1 MRVNHIGLPVREEA
15 RSLAFYATY
24 LGFDPA
30 TARRYPD
37 GTVIV
42 RNADGFDLALHPGD
56 VPTGGETFLHFG
68 FSASEPDA
76 VRELMARMRA
86 DGVSI
91 VEHDEEP
98 DSSRSSA
105 STRTA
110 GASRSTGSP
119 SEPDAARF
127 AQMHAYLFVSADA
140 APGRPG
146 RP

>member
-1 MRVNHIGLPVREEA
+1 LPRTATSGNLPAVRVNHIGLPVREEA

-68 FSASEPDA
+68 FNAALQPGAVGAFSVLTASHRHRRQRVIAAADPGGIRRN
-76 VRELMARMRA
+76 VRRRRPTTRDCAGPE
-86 DGVSI
+86 D
-91 VEHDEEP
+91 P
-98 DSSRSSA
+98 SR
-105 STRTA
+105 
-110 GASRSTGSP
+110 
-119 SEPDAARF
+119 
-127 AQMHAYLFVSADA
+127 
-140 APGRPG
+140 
-146 RP
+146 